1 MSKDIKVHQIPLKAN
16 DKPKH
21 PLNTDPIMQEAYDR
35 IVEGINEE
43 IEIYFKELLK
53 EENSSIG
60 ELTEEQIEECRLI
73 FKANIIN
80 NIINNTIPLKLEEET
95 ISLFNIILAKQM
107 KNLIEKEASNYLL
120 V

>member
-21 PLNTDPIMQEAYDR
+21 PLNTDPNLQEAYTE
-35 IVEGINEE
+35 IAKSMNED
-43 IEIYFKELLK
+43 IEVYFQELAK
-53 EENSSIG
+53 NSSIG